1 MKRDSLFLTYI
12 FPPCD
17 FSLQFPHICGVVSK
31 LRIFTHTVME
41 LSFVLH
47 FSDDYVDV
55 YRCLVLLVIDQFVT
69 YPDSKIYGAKMGPTW
84 GRQVPGG
91 PYIGH
96 VNFAIWVVIILQI

>member
-1 MKRDSLFLTYI
+1 
-12 FPPCD
+12 
-17 FSLQFPHICGVVSK
+17 
-31 LRIFTHTVME
+31 ME
-41 LSFVLH
+41 LSFGLH

-55 YRCLVLLVIDQFVT
+55 YRCVVPPVIDQFVT
-69 YPDSKIYGAKMGPTW
+69 YPDSKIYWVNMGPTW